1 MVEVA
6 PVTPFSS
13 SRGHVEV
20 LDWWSGLELKYT
32 DEAMDWASRYR
43 HLEVLQWWKRCGL
56 ELKYTD
62 EAMVGASIYG
72 RVEVLQWW
80 KESGIELKLPIYID
94 SSGTFTH

>member
-1 MVEVA
+1 
-6 PVTPFSS
+6 
-13 SRGHVEV
+13 
-20 LDWWSGLELKYT
+20 
-32 DEAMDWASRYR
+32 MDWASRYR